1 MEGHTFK
8 LISHWFFLAGLGQRE
23 ELLCHAKSKVD
34 ITVIYLALC
43 PNGYNVSEHPR
54 DPCPTLSCFAQIAA
68 HGLHIRVVECQQAAQ
83 VFKYLHLFQRLAKTA
98 WYALA

>member
-34 ITVIYLALC
+34 ITVIFLALC
-43 PNGYNVSEHPR
+43 PNGYNVSEHLR
-54 DPCPTLSCFAQIAA
+54 DPCLTLSCFAQIAA
-68 HGLHIRVVECQQAAQ
+68 HGLHIRVVKYQQAAQ
-83 VFKYLHLFQRLAKTA
+83 VFKYLHLFQYLA
-98 WYALA
+98 

>member
-34 ITVIYLALC
+34 ITVIFLALC
-43 PNGYNVSEHPR
+43 PNGYNVSEHPQ
-54 DPCPTLSCFAQIAA
+54 DPCPKLSCFAQIVAYD
-68 HGLHIRVVECQQAAQ
+68 LHICVVECQQAAQ
-83 VFKYLHLFQRLAKTA
+83 VFKYLHLF
-98 WYALA
+98 

>member
-23 ELLCHAKSKVD
+23 ELLYHAKSKGD
-34 ITVIYLALC
+34 ITVIFLALC

-54 DPCPTLSCFAQIAA
+54 DPCPTLSCFTQIAV
-68 HGLHIRVVECQQAAQ
+68 HGLHICAVECRQAAQ
-83 VFKYLHLFQRLAKTA
+83 VCKYLHLFQRLAKTA